1 MYKIGMGGVMIDEI
15 SYYFYLSQKA
25 IPSRITVG
33 KKKEFFS
40 KVVIDMVNICYW
52 ASSKTAYTVPLE

>member
-1 MYKIGMGGVMIDEI
+1 MIDEI
-15 SYYFYLSQKA
+15 SYYFYLNQKA

-40 KVVIDMVNICYW
+40 KVVINMVNICYW

>member
-1 MYKIGMGGVMIDEI
+1 MIDEI

-25 IPSRITVG
+25 IPSRTTVG
-33 KKKEFFS
+33 KKNEFFFN
-40 KVVIDMVNICYW
+40 VVTDMVNIWNW